1 MQRGENETC
10 VRRVGEA
17 ERDGGGRGF
26 GYLRVGVNVLCS
38 GSKAYASTAVR
49 GFVPNGGIASV
60 VQEEGMLDLQCCQR
74 HVNFSVLKADIRY
87 RSEGGCRGIKVTY
100 ATL

>member
-1 MQRGENETC
+1 MCVCVSVAIRKERLEERGAPVQRRENETC
-10 VRRVGEA
+10 VRRVGKA

-49 GFVPNGGIASV
+49 GFVPNGWIA
-60 VQEEGMLDLQCCQR
+60 
-74 HVNFSVLKADIRY
+74 
-87 RSEGGCRGIKVTY
+87 
-100 ATL
+100 